1 MNQNTVCFA
10 VLRNI
15 VLKIRTKYD
24 SNAHLHTFTGR
35 NISVEKS
42 YSTINFPLD
51 HKPPRAYSFDLAK
64 PQSCKRCTKETRNTP
79 KP

>member
-35 NISVEKS
+35 YISVEKS
-42 YSTINFPLD
+42 YSTINVSLD
-51 HKPPRAYSFDLAK
+51 HKPRGAYSFDLAK